1 MMYVLAIVLFSFLLL
16 RLLVVIANLPA
27 GYWPAEKA
35 AESSALVSVLIPA
48 RNEADKIASLL
59 HQLSFHDYKKLEII
73 VYDDQSDDET
83 ASIVKSVAATD
94 SRIRLIRGG
103 SLPDGWLGKSHA
115 CHRLAQQA
123 KGDYLLFL
131 DADVHIKN
139 GLIRSSLHQ
148 LRKHKL
154 ALLSIFPQQQMYS
167 LAEKIS
173 VPLMN
178 WILASLL
185 PLILTRKSA
194 WPAFSAANGQFM
206 LFDAGVYRQ
215 HHFHKRVKQHKAEDI
230 AISRDI
236 KKLGFSTQTLLSNGQ
251 ISCRMYTSLAEAVQ
265 GFAKN
270 VFSFFGDSMP
280 TAMLFAL
287 IATLGFVPVW
297 MALGWK
303 AMLAYILTGLLIR
316 AMAAVA
322 SRQPVWQNLFLAP
335 AQQLMFLWVILTATQ
350 NRMNKKNVWKGR
362 KIDLV

>member
-1 MMYVLAIVLFSFLLL
+1 MIYGIAIVLFAFLLL
-16 RLLVVIANLPA
+16 RLLVAFVNIPA

-59 HQLSFHDYKKLEII
+59 HQLLLHDYERLEII

-83 ASIVKSVAATD
+83 ASIAGTVARSD
-94 SRIRLIRGG
+94 SRLRLIRGG

-115 CHRLAQQA
+115 CHRMAQQA
-123 KGDYLLFL
+123 RGDYLLFL

-139 GLIRSSLHQ
+139 GLIRNGLHQ

-154 ALLSIFPQQQMYS
+154 ALLSIFPQQQMQS
-167 LAEKIS
+167 LAEKAS

-178 WILASLL
+178 WILVSLL

-206 LFDAGVYRQ
+206 LFDAGIYRQ
-215 HHFHKRVKQHKAEDI
+215 YQFHKRVKQDKAEDI

-236 KKLGFSTQTLLSNGQ
+236 KRLGLRMQTLLGNGQ
-251 ISCRMYTSLAEAVQ
+251 ISCRMYSSLAEAVQ
-265 GFAKN
+265 GFSKN

-280 TAMLFAL
+280 TALLFAL
-287 IATLGFVPVW
+287 ITTLGFVPVW

-303 AMLAYILTGLLIR
+303 AMLAYILTGLILR
-316 AMAAVA
+316 ALVSLA

-335 AQQLMFLWVILTATQ
+335 VQHFVFLWVILTAAQ
-350 NRMNKKNVWKGR
+350 NKRKKKTVWKGR
-362 KIDLV
+362 NIDLG